1 MFSLPCLVG
10 GMRTRLTGDLSWT
23 LTMHWRS
30 KAPGFL
36 CGYLWPA
43 RPNGKQRSACSLG
56 NIHRSHRKQIE
67 VWGPAG
73 SLTFLISQHFLFM
86 TALDL
91 LVLTQKS
98 FVQQMSKTSS
108 FIDLSPTP
116 TVQVATNNNDSFTY
130 KRSWHAESV
139 GWVKWQTCWRHS
151 VDCYS
156 QLILWAQKQ
165 VSIWRQDQLLKCSKW
180 VPIIFSVK
188 HFILFSR
195 SSYIL
200 CNWPIKFV

>member
-1 MFSLPCLVG
+1 MFSPPCLVG
-10 GMRTRLTGDLSWT
+10 GMRTHLTGDLSWM

-36 CGYLWPA
+36 RGYLW
-43 RPNGKQRSACSLG
+43 PNGKQRSACSLG
-56 NIHRSHRKQIE
+56 NIHCSHRKQVE

-151 VDCYS
+151 VECYS

-188 HFILFSR
+188 HISFCSAGRLTYCVTGR
-195 SSYIL
+195 SS
-200 CNWPIKFV
+200 FV